1 MPRHIRKGDKV
12 VVTAGN
18 DKGAVG
24 EILRVLTKKN
34 RVVVKG
40 VNVRSKN
47 IKPSQANP
55 KGGVIKQEMPIHMSN
70 VSPEVEG
77 NPARVRH
84 ETLKDGSKVR
94 IGLIKDDKGKKVEK
108 VICEIHSADARPNRE
123 MKS

>member
-24 EILRVLTKKN
+24 EILRVITKKD

-40 VNVRSKN
+40 VNVRNKN

-55 KGGVIKQEMPIHMSN
+55 NGGVIKQEMPIHMSN
-70 VSPEVEG
+70 VSPELDG
-77 NPARVRH
+77 KPARVRY
-84 ETLKDGSKVR
+84 EIQKDGAKVR
-94 IGLIKDDKGKKVEK
+94 IGHIRDNKGKKVEK
-108 VICEIHSADARPNRE
+108 VICEIHSADARPTG
-123 MKS
+123 K

>member
-34 RVVVKG
+34 RVIVKG
-40 VNVRSKN
+40 VNVRNKN

-55 KGGVIKQEMPIHMSN
+55 NGGVIKQEMAIHLSN
-70 VSPEVEG
+70 VSPEVDG
-77 NPARVRH
+77 KPARVRY
-84 ETLKDGSKVR
+84 ETQKDGAKVR
-94 IGLIKDDKGKKVEK
+94 IGVVRDDKGKKVEK
-108 VICEIHSADARPNRE
+108 VLCEIHNADARPTG
-123 MKS
+123 K

>member
-24 EILRVLTKKN
+24 EVLRVLTKKD
-34 RVVVKG
+34 RVIVKG

-55 KGGVIKQEMPIHMSN
+55 NGGVIKQEMSIHMSN

-77 NPARVRH
+77 KPARVRY
-84 ETLKDGSKVR
+84 ETQKNGSKVR
-94 IGLIKDDKGKKVEK
+94 IGLVRDDKGKKVEK
-108 VICEIHSADARPNRE
+108 VICEIHSADARG
-123 MKS
+123 KGK

>member
-34 RVVVKG
+34 RVIVKG
-40 VNVRSKN
+40 VNVRNKN

-55 KGGVIKQEMPIHMSN
+55 NGGVMKQEMSIHLSN
-70 VSPEVEG
+70 VSPEVDG
-77 NPARVRH
+77 KPARVRY
-84 ETLKDGSKVR
+84 ETQKDGAKVR
-94 IGLIKDDKGKKVEK
+94 IGVVRDDKGKKVEK
-108 VICEIHSADARPNRE
+108 VLCEIHNADARPTG
-123 MKS
+123 K